1 MQNLLLKTWTL
12 NLLERSILCRH
23 MILVIN
29 MHLSFHLFC
38 ERDDTKRYRI
48 GTRSES
54 PTLTENNIAFEMDWP
69 DEGLDFDLAW
79 YIAANHIN
87 DNEIE
92 MPPFGSWI
100 VFNSMVTDNRTIQSD
115 LDFFPVIPYPPPNE
129 SVFKDYLDFLIDL
142 ESNIETNNIF
152 YHSDQNLFYKISQR
166 LWKEGEKY
174 REIIINIM
182 GGFYIISVNLKI
194 LYNKYCLLGLRG

>member
-1 MQNLLLKTWTL
+1 MDV
-12 NLLERSILCRH
+12 ESSREIDS
-23 MILVIN
+23 
-29 MHLSFHLFC
+29 LSSHDISNKHASKFHLFC

-54 PTLTENNIAFEMDWP
+54 PTLIENNIAFEMDWL

-100 VFNSMVTDNRTIQSD
+100 VFNSVVTDNRTIQSD
-115 LDFFPVIPYPPPNE
+115 LGYFPVIPYPPPNE

-142 ESNIETNNIF
+142 ESNLETNNIF
-152 YHSDQNLFYKISQR
+152 YHSDQNLFYKISQI

-182 GGFYIISVNLKI
+182 GGFYILSENLKFFI
-194 LYNKYCLLGLRG
+194 TNIVCLV

>member
-1 MQNLLLKTWTL
+1 MDV
-12 NLLERSILCRH
+12 ESSREIDS
-23 MILVIN
+23 
-29 MHLSFHLFC
+29 LSSHDISNKHAPKFHLFC

-54 PTLTENNIAFEMDWP
+54 PTLIENNIAFEMDWL
-69 DEGLDFDLAW
+69 DEGLDFDLALYALAL
-79 YIAANHIN
+79 YIAANYIN

-92 MPPFGSWI
+92 MPPFVSWI

-115 LDFFPVIPYPPPNE
+115 LDYFPVIPYPPPNE

-142 ESNIETNNIF
+142 ESNLETNNIF
-152 YHSDQNLFYKISQR
+152 YHSDQNLFYKISQI

-182 GGFYIISVNLKI
+182 DGFYILSVNLKI